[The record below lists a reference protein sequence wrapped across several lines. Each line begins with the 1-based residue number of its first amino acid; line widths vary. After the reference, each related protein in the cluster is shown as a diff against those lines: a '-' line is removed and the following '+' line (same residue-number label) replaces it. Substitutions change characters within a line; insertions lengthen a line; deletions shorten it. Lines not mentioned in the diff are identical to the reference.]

1 MGKAAAAACYH
12 LHEGLWS
19 KFGTHLRERRNC
31 SSHTSKWQEK
41 PAAEWRSI
49 STVQVGGWDGMRRGT
64 DSGPMRIS
72 VTSLQLVRP
81 AFNQASNK
89 YGLSVATNEAFP
101 EETESLRKLLFS
113 LPAIFTNVSTRLYWC
128 ECYQCVY

>member
-1 MGKAAAAACYH
+1 
-12 LHEGLWS
+12 
-19 KFGTHLRERRNC
+19 
-31 SSHTSKWQEK
+31 
-41 PAAEWRSI
+41 
-49 STVQVGGWDGMRRGT
+49 MRKGT

-72 VTSLQLVRP
+72 ATSLQLVKP

-89 YGLSVATNEAFP
+89 HGLSVAANEAFP
-101 EETESLRKLLFS
+101 EETESLMKLLFS